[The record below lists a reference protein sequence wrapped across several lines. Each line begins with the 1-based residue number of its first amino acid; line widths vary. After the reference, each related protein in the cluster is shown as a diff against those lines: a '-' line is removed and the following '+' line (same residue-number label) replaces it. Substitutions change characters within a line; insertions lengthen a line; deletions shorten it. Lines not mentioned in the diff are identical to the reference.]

1 MNPYL
6 AKLHSLNFAKAAPRA
21 TDKTGKTTSEASCVG
36 FVGVQGCLASKN
48 DLCSTQPDGRA
59 HSERLS
65 TQSTDTASPLHDQL
79 WDETED
85 KRAAIIECDG
95 GAPRVWAEALA
106 RLDPACPPGDMPPK
120 RWLRFID
127 DCGRFLDEGWATH
140 AARLGWGR
148 STCSAAT
155 ASNLSPVSTAPVCS
169 GYSTA
174 GNFSPLALTRLRSL
188 PPVAAILP
196 SDGAFLSQ
204 AACWRGSYNSM
215 PRENRRP
222 VWHASDVAWSGRP

>member
-65 TQSTDTASPLHDQL
+65 TQST
-79 WDETED
+79 ED
-85 KRAAIIECDG
+85 KRAAVIECDG

-106 RLDPACPPGDMPPK
+106 GLDPACPPCDIPPM
-120 RWLRFID
+120 RWLRFVD

-140 AARLGWGR
+140 AERLGW
-148 STCSAAT
+148 
-155 ASNLSPVSTAPVCS
+155 APLELFGCDR
-169 GYSTA
+169 TK
-174 GNFSPLALTRLRSL
+174 PLARISRAGLLWLVDGRKLLALSADA
-188 PPVAAILP
+188 AAIANA
-196 SDGAFLSQ
+196 S
-204 AACWRGSYNSM
+204 GSYLTF
-215 PRENRRP
+215 RRRILESGG
-222 VWHASDVAWSGRP
+222 VLTWELQLDAS